1 MSIVDNADAIYFMS
15 EPHGSQGPETVI
27 PHDTTGYV
35 GVFLWCFRGILTML
49 RHRLLCP
56 TLSASAF
63 IGPGF
68 RDVMPIKETEDRV
81 ALFFR
86 VLQWAA
92 DIACTSVFL
101 ETVRD
106 RDNLVLGYRA
116 WIPMDSIAVR
126 IIYNWGRLFT
136 QKITLK

>member
-1 MSIVDNADAIYFMS
+1 MARR
-15 EPHGSQGPETVI
+15 GPK
-27 PHDTTGYV
+27 PRYHTTR
-35 GVFLWCFRGILTML
+35 RGTLVRFFEAARGMLTAFCY
-49 RHRLLCP
+49 RLLCP
-56 TLSASAF
+56 TLNASAF

-116 WIPMDSIAVR
+116 WIPMDSIAVS
-126 IIYNWGRLFT
+126 ILMN
-136 QKITLK
+136 

>member
-1 MSIVDNADAIYFMS
+1 MHIFAALTTFYYRLVCPSISV
-15 EPHGSQGPETVI
+15 
-27 PHDTTGYV
+27 
-35 GVFLWCFRGILTML
+35 
-49 RHRLLCP
+49 
-56 TLSASAF
+56 SAF

-106 RDNLVLGYRA
+106 RDNNVMGYRA
-116 WIPMDSIAVR
+116 WIPMDSIAVNGFWR
-126 IIYNWGRLFT
+126 RA
-136 QKITLK
+136 TLLRARAHV

>member
-1 MSIVDNADAIYFMS
+1 MGLKGLKPLFLMTL
-15 EPHGSQGPETVI
+15 QGTRLREACVEA
-27 PHDTTGYV
+27 
-35 GVFLWCFRGILTML
+35 LARLLTRQTL
-49 RHRLLCP
+49 ACGRLLCP
-56 TLSASAF
+56 SVSASAF

-106 RDNLVLGYRA
+106 RENFVLGYRA
-116 WIPMDSIAVR
+116 WIPMDSIAVS
-126 IIYNWGRLFT
+126 FF
-136 QKITLK
+136 

>member
-1 MSIVDNADAIYFMS
+1 MRFFEAA
-15 EPHGSQGPETVI
+15 
-27 PHDTTGYV
+27 
-35 GVFLWCFRGILTML
+35 RGMLTSFCY
-49 RHRLLCP
+49 RLLCP
-56 TLSASAF
+56 TLNASAF

-116 WIPMDSIAVR
+116 WIPMDSIAVS
-126 IIYNWGRLFT
+126 ILMN
-136 QKITLK
+136 